1 MSWTDWTL
9 FGVFVIGFL
18 LFLYGANTYNAA
30 VGYTGVYLF
39 LGSIATY
46 LIIYIYKEITKK
58 PTSIPTTPPFRPTK
72 TEETPVEIPEK
83 PTSIP
88 TTPPFRPTKTE
99 ETPVEITKKSEETE
113 DKLSVVEEK
122 PVGKAKPSEC
132 SYYLGYLGER
142 KQKEQIPDDCLVCKD
157 VVECMRKKTND

>member
-18 LFLYGANTYNAA
+18 LFLYGANNYNAA

-46 LIIYIYKEITKK
+46 LVIYIYKEITKK
-58 PTSIPTTPPFRPTK
+58 PTTTPTTPPFRPTK
-72 TEETPVEIPEK
+72 IEETPVEIPKK
-83 PTSIP
+83 P
-88 TTPPFRPTKTE
+88 
-99 ETPVEITKKSEETE
+99 EETE
-113 DKLSVVEEK
+113 DKLSAIEEK
-122 PVGKAKPSEC
+122 PVAKAKPPEC

-142 KQKEQIPDDCLVCKD
+142 KQKEQIPDNCLVCKD
-157 VVECMRKKTND
+157 LVECMRKKTND

>member
-18 LFLYGANTYNAA
+18 LFLYGANTYNVA

-39 LGSIATY
+39 LGSIAAY

-58 PTSIPTTPPFRPTK
+58 PMPAPTTPPFRPTK
-72 TEETPVEIPEK
+72 TEET
-83 PTSIP
+83 T
-88 TTPPFRPTKTE
+88 
-99 ETPVEITKKSEETE
+99 VEITKKPEETE
-113 DKLSVVEEK
+113 DTLSAIEEK
-122 PVGKAKPSEC
+122 PVAKGKPSEC

-157 VVECMRKKTND
+157 IVECMRKKTND